1 MTEATSPLR
10 AATII
15 RGHALGPTRLMIVL
29 AIMATTNMLNA
40 MDRQI
45 FPILLPQIQ
54 GHYGFSIEAAGLLS
68 TIFTLGIGLAGI
80 PAGIIADRFDR
91 KLVIVTSIGIFS
103 VATGLQATAVSFA
116 DMFVYRVLTGIG
128 EGIQN
133 AALFAVAGAFFHHR
147 RTMALGV
154 LTGAY
159 GLGAALSPVFGAS
172 IMDIT
177 GHWQTPLIALALF
190 GVVVMLL
197 WNFVPRSVTQTGTIG
212 DGASPV
218 AHDQPSLVERS
229 RLSTRNVVR
238 LCAIAAVTGVMI
250 YGYLGLYP
258 TYLISVRD
266 FSTREAAIVMS
277 SFGIGGISAIPLGM
291 LADRWNQ
298 KWLNVIALSGF
309 MVVGS
314 SIFIVV
320 SDAFAIQLILSF
332 LMGMLFTGIVYPN
345 SMSLLQKNMPASRGG
360 FATGLFVAMLYI
372 PSSIS
377 GYLIAFLATKFGWQ
391 VAGASTMVALAAVSL
406 IVMFTYRPS
415 DQLFR

>member
-1 MTEATSPLR
+1 MTEATSPPR
-10 AATII
+10 AATTI
-15 RGHALGPTRLMIVL
+15 RDHALGPNRLMIVL

-54 GHYGFSIEAAGLLS
+54 GHYGFSIEAAGLLA

-91 KLVIVTSIGIFS
+91 KLVIVASIGIFS
-103 VATGLQATAVSFA
+103 VATGLQAMAVSFA
-116 DMFVYRVLTGIG
+116 DMFFYRVLTGIG

-159 GLGAALSPVFGAS
+159 GLGAALSPVFGAR
-172 IMDIT
+172 IMEMT
-177 GHWQTPLIALALF
+177 GHWQAPLIALALF

-197 WNFVPRSVTQTGTIG
+197 WNFVPRSVTQLGTF
-212 DGASPV
+212 DSGASP
-218 AHDQPSLVERS
+218 AAQDQPSRERS
-229 RLSTRNVVR
+229 RQSTRNVIR
-238 LCAIAAVTGVMI
+238 LCAIAAVAGFMI

-258 TYLISVRD
+258 TYLGSVRD
-266 FSTREAAIVMS
+266 FSTQEAAIVMS
-277 SFGIGGISAIPLGM
+277 SFGIGGITAIPLGM

-298 KWLNVIALSGF
+298 KWLNVIALFGF

-314 SIFIVV
+314 SIFLVS
-320 SDAFAIQLILSF
+320 SDAVVIQLILSF

-377 GYLIAFLATKFGWQ
+377 GYVIAFLATEFGWQ
-391 VAGASTMVALAAVSL
+391 VAGVSTMASLAIISL

-415 DQLFR
+415 DQLVR